1 MPADLTPY
9 DTDLYAA
16 LIAERYGR
24 PLADILQEAAPRPV
38 QELLKE
44 QRRRPAKTRRPPTPI
59 PSPDPNAAEHCAIA
73 YAATA
78 PRRRRNT

>member
-1 MPADLTPY
+1 MPTSSHH

-44 QRRRPAKTRRPPTPI
+44 QRRRPAPKPRPATHI
-59 PSPDPNAAEHCAIA
+59 PSPDPHAAEHCAIA

-78 PRRRRNT
+78 PRSRRTA